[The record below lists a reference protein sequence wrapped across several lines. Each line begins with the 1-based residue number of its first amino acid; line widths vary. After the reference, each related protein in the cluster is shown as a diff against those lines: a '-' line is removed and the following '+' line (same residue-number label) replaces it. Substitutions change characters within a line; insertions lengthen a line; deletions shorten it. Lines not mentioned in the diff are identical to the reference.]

1 MVNAGLAEDA
11 AALELTGA
19 DGIGLFRTEFQ
30 FLVSATLPGRER
42 QQRLYAKVLEAAGDR
57 PVVFRTVD
65 IGGDKALPYL
75 ADVQGRGR
83 ESGDG
88 LARAAAVARPLDAD
102 EGAGAGADRGV
113 RRPGAAGDVPDDLRA
128 VGI

>member
-1 MVNAGLAEDA
+1 MTRDGLHISVMVNAGLAEDA
-11 AALELTGA
+11 AALPMTGA

-42 QQRLYAKVLEAAGDR
+42 QQRLYTKVLEAAGDR

-75 ADVQGRGR
+75 TISMTRPRIRRWAGAR
-83 ESGDG
+83 SGC
-88 LARAAAVARPLDAD
+88 RSTARP
-102 EGAGAGADRGV
+102 
-113 RRPGAAGDVPDDLRA
+113 
-128 VGI
+128 

>member
-11 AALELTGA
+11 AALAMTGA

-42 QQRLYAKVLEAAGDR
+42 QQRLYTKVLEAAGDK

-65 IGGDKALPYL
+65 IGGDKALALPHRRC
-75 ADVQGRGR
+75 RG
-83 ESGDG
+83 
-88 LARAAAVARPLDAD
+88 ARPKTRRW
-102 EGAGAGADRGV
+102 AGARCGSRSTA
-113 RRPGAAGDVPDDLRA
+113 RR
-128 VGI
+128 

>member
-1 MVNAGLAEDA
+1 MPRLST
-11 AALELTGA
+11 LTGA

-42 QQRLYAKVLEAAGDR
+42 QQRLYTKVLDAPGDK

-75 ADVQGRGR
+75 DRHPAT
-83 ESGDG
+83 
-88 LARAAAVARPLDAD
+88 RPKTRRW
-102 EGAGAGADRGV
+102 AGARFACRSTA
-113 RRPGAAGDVPDDLRA
+113 RR
-128 VGI
+128 